1 MPDWKSP
8 AELQKEGSAFV
19 KLIHVL
25 LGVYAYEWF
34 LSLNFDFGFLLGKR
48 KFRWPIIFYFANRYL
63 LLFALVGIII
73 SVDTTSKVDC
83 QTLYTFNQIAGDAA
97 IGLASIN
104 LSIRTMAIWS
114 QNKYIIGLLV
124 LIILGHW
131 SLILQGRSVATKP
144 LSCFENFPLTGMQ
157 LKVTWV
163 DGVGCVLTQT
173 NNTILAAIFIY
184 SMCFDLIV
192 LLLNTYKLLG
202 IHDKANLFGRSRL
215 ARMIFEDGLIF
226 FFIAFLANLCATVS
240 MLLNL
245 NQIMTVMFNVPAI
258 VASSVRHNPAHYIN
272 YQCEHSIQI
281 VACRAVRRLTNFT
294 NSGLEVYSSAGVT
307 GMAATR
313 DLASLHFKSDGG
325 VKSGVH
331 VQMETFTHKE
341 DTLTFANHK
350 GQGSETDVD
359 LDVEAEGSF

>member
-8 AELQKEGSAFV
+8 AELQKDAAAFI

-34 LSLNFDFGFLLGKR
+34 LSLNFDFSFLLGRR
-48 KFRWPIIFYFANRYL
+48 KFRWPMIFYFANRYL

-73 SVDTTSKVDC
+73 SMDVTSKVDC
-83 QTLYTFNQIAGDAA
+83 QALYTFNQIAGNAA
-97 IGLASIN
+97 MGLASIN

-144 LSCFENFPLTGMQ
+144 LSCIQ
-157 LKVTWV
+157 LKATWV
-163 DGVGCVLTQT
+163 DGVGCAITQT

-192 LLLNTYKLLG
+192 LLLNAYKLLG
-202 IHDKANLFGRSRL
+202 INDKTANLLGRSRL
-215 ARMIFEDGLIF
+215 TQMIFEDGLIF
-226 FFIAFLANLCATVS
+226 FIIAFLANLCATVF

-245 NQIMTVMFNVPAI
+245 NQIMTIIFNVPAV
-258 VASSVRHNPAHYIN
+258 VASS
-272 YQCEHSIQI
+272 I

-294 NSGLEVYSSAGVT
+294 NSGPEVYGPTGSSAGVT

-313 DLASLHFKSDGG
+313 GLASLHHLKSNGG

-331 VQMETFTHKE
+331 VQMETFTHNE
-341 DTLTFANHK
+341 DTLTFTNHK
-350 GQGSETDVD
+350 GSDTDGD
-359 LDVEAEGSF
+359 LDVEAKGSF

>member
-8 AELQKEGSAFV
+8 AELQKDAAAFI

-34 LSLNFDFGFLLGKR
+34 LSLKFDFSFLLGRK
-48 KFRWPIIFYFANRYL
+48 KFRWPMIFYFANRYL

-73 SVDTTSKVDC
+73 SMDVTSKVDC
-83 QTLYTFNQIAGDAA
+83 QALYTFNQIAGNAA
-97 IGLASIN
+97 MGLASIN

-114 QNKYIIGLLV
+114 QNKYIVGLLV

-131 SLILQGRSVATKP
+131 SLILQGRYVAAEP
-144 LSCFENFPLTGMQ
+144 LSSSDALAGIQ
-157 LKVTWV
+157 LKATWV
-163 DGVGCVLTQT
+163 DGVGCVITQT

-202 IHDKANLFGRSRL
+202 INDKTANLLGRSRL
-215 ARMIFEDGLIF
+215 TQMIFEDGLIF
-226 FFIAFLANLCATVS
+226 FIIAFLANLCATVF

-245 NQIMTVMFNVPAI
+245 NQIMTIIFNVPAV
-258 VASSVRHNPAHYIN
+258 VASST
-272 YQCEHSIQI
+272 

-294 NSGLEVYSSAGVT
+294 NLGLEVYGPTASSAGVT
-307 GMAATR
+307 GMANTR
-313 DLASLHFKSDGG
+313 GLASLHHLKSGAG

-331 VQMETFTHKE
+331 VQMETFTHNE
-341 DTLTFANHK
+341 DTLAFRNSK

-359 LDVEAEGSF
+359 LDVEAKGSF

>member
-8 AELQKEGSAFV
+8 VELQKDAAAFV

-34 LSLNFDFGFLLGKR
+34 LSLNFDFGFVLGRR
-48 KFRWPIIFYFANRYL
+48 KFRWPMIFYFANRYL

-73 SVDTTSKVDC
+73 SMDVTSKVDC
-83 QTLYTFNQIAGDAA
+83 QALYTFNQIAGNAA
-97 IGLASIN
+97 TGLASIN

-131 SLILQGRSVATKP
+131 SLILQGI
-144 LSCFENFPLTGMQ
+144 Q
-157 LKVTWV
+157 LKATWV
-163 DGVGCVLTQT
+163 DGVGCVITQT

-202 IHDKANLFGRSRL
+202 INDKTANLLGRSRL
-215 ARMIFEDGLIF
+215 TQMIFEDGLIF
-226 FFIAFLANLCATVS
+226 FIIAFLANLCATVF

-245 NQIMTVMFNVPAI
+245 NQIMTIIFNVPAV
-258 VASSVRHNPAHYIN
+258 VASS
-272 YQCEHSIQI
+272 I

-294 NSGLEVYSSAGVT
+294 NSGLEVYGPTSSSAAVT

-313 DLASLHFKSDGG
+313 GLASLHHLKSGSG

-331 VQMETFTHKE
+331 VQMETFTHNE
-341 DTLTFANHK
+341 DTLTFTNHK

-359 LDVEAEGSF
+359 LDVEAKGSF